1 MTGAVDAY
9 AAGTQQLIE
18 DATRLGISW
27 TLRPGTVT
35 IADPLKVTFDGDDT
49 PVAAVSLIGMFPEG
63 ARVMGLLVPPGGNF
77 VIGRVDS
84 TFTNPLGIT
93 TNLNQAG
100 TAGNTT
106 SATFVD
112 VPGSPTLSITKKYP
126 ASLTHI
132 KATLSIGAFS
142 SAVNTGVAFALLI
155 SSVDRQILGSLL
167 INTANAHTYFSGTIL
182 LTGLPV
188 GVVTAVIRWRRVSGA
203 GLVQIDGNDWTSLTF
218 DEVWAV

>member
-1 MTGAVDAY
+1 MTGPVDAV
-9 AAGTQQLIE
+9 AAGTKQLVE
-18 DATRLGISW
+18 DAQRLGISW

-49 PVAAVSLIGMFPEG
+49 PVTAVSLVGVFPEET
-63 ARVMGLLVPPGGNF
+63 RVMGLLVPPGGNF
-77 VIGRVDS
+77 IIGRTDPA
-84 TFTNPLGIT
+84 FTGRLGVS
-93 TNLNQAG
+93 TNLNQG
-100 TAGNTT
+100 ITPGNTT

-132 KATLSIGAFS
+132 KATLSTGAFS
-142 SAVNTGVAFALLI
+142 SAVNTGIAFALLI
-155 SSVDRQILGSLL
+155 SGVDRQILGSLL

-182 LTGLPV
+182 LTGIPA

-203 GLVQIDGNDWTSLTF
+203 GLLQMDGNDWTSLTL

>member
-1 MTGAVDAY
+1 MTGAVDTY

-49 PVAAVSLIGMFPEG
+49 PISAVSLVGMFPEG

-77 VIGRVDS
+77 IIGVADP
-84 TFTNPLGIT
+84 TFTGPLGVT

-100 TAGNTT
+100 TAGSTT
-106 SATFVD
+106 SATFANM
-112 VPGSPTLSITKKYP
+112 PGNPTLPFTKKYP
-126 ASLTHI
+126 ASLTNL
-132 KATLSIGAFS
+132 KAELTTGAFS
-142 SAVNTGVAFALLI
+142 SAINTGVAFALLI
-155 SSVDRQILGSLL
+155 DGNDRQIMSLL
-167 INTANAHTYFSGTIL
+167 INVAAAHVYFGSTIL
-182 LTGLPV
+182 LTGLAANTYSAV
-188 GVVTAVIRWRRVSGA
+188 GRWRRVSGA
-203 GLVQIDGNDWTSLTF
+203 GTLQSDGNDWTSITL